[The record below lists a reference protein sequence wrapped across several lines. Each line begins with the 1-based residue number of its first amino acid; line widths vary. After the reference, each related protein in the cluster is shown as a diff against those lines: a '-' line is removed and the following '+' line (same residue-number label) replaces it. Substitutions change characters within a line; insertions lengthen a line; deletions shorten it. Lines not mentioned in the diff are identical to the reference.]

1 MTDTELTRKQCLEI
15 LAEAGY
21 TGPTSYLMPKL
32 RQIVAEV
39 QAEAAANAKPKRS
52 RKAAAK

>member
-1 MTDTELTRKQCLEI
+1 MTDLTRKQCLEI

-32 RQIVAEV
+32 RQIVADV
-39 QAEAAANAKPKRS
+39 QAEAKPKRT
-52 RKAAAK
+52 RKTATAK